1 MGFMD
6 NMLEKSERR
15 TLLAVIDGLESIEK
29 RVDYG
34 IEQITC
40 SENASF
46 KHLAIRFD
54 FKDEVGFFHRCR
66 NDWYFSQTT
75 NGSNYMYL
83 NVDKFNRN
91 LATAQI
97 AMMIGAGI
105 DNV

>member
-6 NMLEKSERR
+6 KMLEKSERR
-15 TLLAVIDGLESIEK
+15 VLLAVIDGLESIED

-40 SENASF
+40 SENPSF
-46 KHLAIRFD
+46 KHLAIRVD
-54 FKDEVGFFHRCR
+54 YPSEAGFFHRCR

-75 NGSNYMYL
+75 NGIKYMHL

-97 AMMIGAGI
+97 AMFIGAVV
-105 DNV
+105 DDA